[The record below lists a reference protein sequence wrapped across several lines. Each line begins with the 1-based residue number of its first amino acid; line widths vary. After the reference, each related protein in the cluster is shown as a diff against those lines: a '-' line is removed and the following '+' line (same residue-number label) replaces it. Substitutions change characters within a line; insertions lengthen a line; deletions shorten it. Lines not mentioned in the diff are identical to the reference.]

1 MLQAKKI
8 LLFNGW
14 CVVWEGFSSF
24 IFSVRSNMLSAVCI
38 AASNA
43 IFLPEIVIFLQTK

>member
-14 CVVWEGFSSF
+14 CVVWEGFSF